1 MAAPAVALSDAIV
14 ADLNDSGRSWSQYFK
29 AERVYVPLWIGRV
42 ELADLQCLVAPFP
55 VVESEAFPRTVHPLS
70 ITQLISVLRNDSTRR
85 HRSEIDDLLVLV
97 DSVAT
102 RYKVTGFTVANLGR
116 FVPLRRTDEYVTHDP
131 SRLTPSKQGSEQR
144 YSGDFLS
151 VFRIPYRFMEA
162 AS

>member
-55 VVESEAFPRTVHPLS
+55 VVESEAFPRSASVEHYS
-70 ITQLISVLRNDSTRR
+70 IDFGFAKRLDKKTP
-85 HRSEIDDLLVLV
+85 SEIDDLLVLV